1 MWNMKALLT
10 MAPFWDP
17 YCPPLGITS
26 LQAYLKQRGH
36 DVAIF
41 DYNTDKQLW
50 HQYRAYFEYL
60 QQLLP
65 QARGWNIMR
74 VGPDYFSRHQMAW
87 FSLREEPKRYAE
99 LSRLILN
106 IDERHDLDPAQFS
119 PLDQIFDA
127 IWARIIELTD
137 AQLAKHQPDV
147 LGCTLLSST
156 LPASLHILKRAK
168 TLNSNVRTVL
178 GGPGP
183 IMGAGADSPD
193 THRLLDRCSW
203 IDNLVIGEG
212 ELLLDGLMRDAFPR
226 RRIISLRDV
235 PQILDLVEI
244 AKPSRQGLVQDIS
257 QLPTP
262 DYTGLDARSYTN
274 LSVGVTRGCAYKCSF
289 CYETTYW
296 KTYRKR
302 PIDFALRD
310 LETLRLRY
318 DRTHFFLCDS
328 LVNFFAGEL
337 ADGVLERRLDVK
349 WDAYLR
355 ADKELLDRKYVD
367 HLAEGGMVR
376 ARLGL
381 ESADTDTL
389 NLMNKSMSVDQMGKV
404 LENLA
409 AAGIQ
414 TSTLWIV
421 GFPEEDERAFQHSLD
436 FLAEFKD
443 SIYCADP
450 WQFIFHPTVGS
461 EPVFGRLV
469 ASESFEARY
478 GMRRLYPEEFDDA
491 LLVQYHELN
500 IPDVVP
506 MKIDRIERMCA
517 LMETAGIPNPYN
529 LREWRAANRRWEQLH
544 PRRAKVAPVAALTA
558 RPHK

>member
-1 MWNMKALLT
+1 MKSFLA

-26 LQAYLKQRGH
+26 LQAFLKRRGH

-41 DYNTDKQLW
+41 DYNTDKELW
-50 HQYRAYFEYL
+50 RSYRRYFEYL
-60 QQLLP
+60 QQILP
-65 QARGWNIMR
+65 ASRGWNIMR
-74 VGPDYFSRHQMAW
+74 LGPDYFSRHHMAW
-87 FSLREEPKRYAE
+87 FSLRDDPRRYAE

-106 IDERHDLDPAQFS
+106 LDGRHELDPALFE
-119 PLDQIFDA
+119 PFDRIFEIICARIDA
-127 IWARIIELTD
+127 ITD
-137 AQLAKHQPDV
+137 GQLSAQTPDLV
-147 LGCTLLSST
+147 GCTLLTTT
-156 LPASLHILKRAK
+156 LPSSLHILKRAK
-168 TLNSNVRTVL
+168 LFNPAVRTVL

-193 THRLLDRCSW
+193 THRLLERCPW
-203 IDNLVIGEG
+203 IDNVVIGEG
-212 ELLLDGLMRDAFPR
+212 ELLLDALHRGAFPSR
-226 RRIISLRDV
+226 TVLSLRDV
-235 PQILDLVEI
+235 ASLDPVVDTG
-244 AKPSRQGLVQDIS
+244 KPNRAGLIQDITD
-257 QLPTP
+257 LPTP
-262 DYTGLDARSYTN
+262 DYTGLEPRRYAN
-274 LSVGVTRGCAYKCSF
+274 LSVGVTRGCPYKCSF

-296 KTYRKR
+296 KSFRKR
-302 PIDFALRD
+302 PIASALRD
-310 LETLRLRY
+310 IRALRERH

-328 LVNFFAGEL
+328 LANFFAKDL
-337 ADGVLERRLDVK
+337 ADGVLEDGLDVK

-355 ADKELLDRKYVD
+355 ADPELMDPSYVA
-367 HLAEGGMVR
+367 HIAKGGMVR

-389 NLMNKSMSVDQMGKV
+389 NLMNKRMSVSQMGTV

-436 FLAEFKD
+436 FLVEFKD

-450 WQFIFHPTVGS
+450 WQFIFHPTTGP

-469 ASESFEARY
+469 ATQSFETRY

-491 LLVQYHELN
+491 LLVQYYELD
-500 IPDVVP
+500 IPDVVTQ
-506 MKIDRIERMCA
+506 KIDRIERMCA
-517 LMETAGIPNPYN
+517 VMDEAGIPNPYSM
-529 LREWRAANRRWEQLH
+529 REWRAANSRWETLH
-544 PRRAKVAPVAALTA
+544 PQRVPA
-558 RPHK
+558 RT

>member
-1 MWNMKALLT
+1 MKALLT

-26 LQAYLKQRGH
+26 LQAFLKQRGH
-36 DVAIF
+36 DIAIF

-50 HQYRAYFEYL
+50 YQYRSYFEYL
-60 QQLLP
+60 QQVLP
-65 QARGWNIMR
+65 AARGWNIMR
-74 VGPDYFSRHQMAW
+74 LGPDYFTRHIMAW
-87 FSLREEPKRYAE
+87 FSLRQAPRRYAE
-99 LSRLILN
+99 LSRRILN
-106 IDERHDLDPAQFS
+106 IDERHELDPVLFAPFDS
-119 PLDQIFDA
+119 IFEA
-127 IWARIIELTD
+127 MWARILELTD
-137 AQLAKHQPDV
+137 ELLAKHQPSLV
-147 LGCTLLSST
+147 GCTLLSST
-156 LPASLHILKRAK
+156 LPVSLQILRRAK
-168 TLNSNVRTVL
+168 ELNPAVRTVL

-193 THRLLDRCSW
+193 TKRLLDHCPW

-212 ELLLDGLMRDAFPR
+212 ELLLDALMRGVFPR
-226 RRIISLRDV
+226 RQIISLRDAA
-235 PQILDLVEI
+235 QLEDSGEI
-244 AKPSRQGLVQDIS
+244 GKPTRQGLVKNLS
-257 QLPTP
+257 ELPAP
-262 DYTGLDARSYTN
+262 DYTGLDTRSYTN

-302 PIDFALRD
+302 PIDSALMD
-310 LETLRLRY
+310 LETLRKRY
-318 DRTHFFLCDS
+318 DRTRFFLCDS
-328 LVNFFAGEL
+328 LANFFAGDL
-337 ADGVLERRLDVK
+337 ASGVLERNLDVK

-355 ADKELLDRKYVD
+355 ADKELLDSQYVE

-389 NLMNKSMSVDQMGKV
+389 NLMNKRMSVDQMGKV
-404 LENLA
+404 LRNLA
-409 AAGIQ
+409 DAGIQ

-436 FLAEFKD
+436 FLVEFKD

-450 WQFIFHPTVGS
+450 WQFVFHPTVGP

-478 GMRRLYPEEFDDA
+478 GMRRLYPEEYDDA
-491 LLVQYHELN
+491 LLVQYYELG
-500 IPDVVP
+500 IPDIVAK
-506 MKIDRIERMCA
+506 KIDKIERMCA
-517 LMETAGIPNPYN
+517 LMDETGIPNPYT
-529 LREWRAANRRWEQLH
+529 LREWRAANRRWEELH
-544 PRRAKVAPVAALTA
+544 PHRTASAAVPVLMD